1 MHIPI
6 ITIIPTSPT
15 AFFNTIPHPK
25 TVSTASPN
33 IFPTTGIAE
42 LTIAFVVFAVIPST
56 LLDNVP

>member
-6 ITIIPTSPT
+6 IITTPIIPT
-15 AFFNTIPHPK
+15 AFFSINPQPK

-42 LTIAFVVFAVIPST
+42 LTITFFCCYSIYT
-56 LLDNVP
+56 TI